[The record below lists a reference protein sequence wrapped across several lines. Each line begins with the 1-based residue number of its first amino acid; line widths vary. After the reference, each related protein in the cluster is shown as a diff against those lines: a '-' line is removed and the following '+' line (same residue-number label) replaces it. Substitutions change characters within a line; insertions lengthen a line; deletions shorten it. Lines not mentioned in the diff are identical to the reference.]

1 MPTLSKYKHFDGR
14 HWETGTVQ
22 NYFAYSGVK
31 APHTGQPYSEAMLMG
46 VSGGVLMGYF
56 SFAYEGYDP
65 HVAILT
71 RNTFNPLDTLLVR
84 LGVIQHLRQTPNAK
98 KGLQN
103 LLDALDSG
111 SPAIVWAD
119 AFSLPYNGLE
129 SRQDWWAMFPI
140 LVYGFDGEADSVYI
154 ADRSAQPFTIT
165 TGELAAARGRV
176 KKDKHRLLTLEP
188 PDASK
193 LPVAVQQGIWDCLK
207 RYTEA
212 PVKNARKNFGLAAFQ
227 RWANVLTNPKDK
239 QSWEKIFSPG
249 VRMYAGLMSAFDRF
263 GLGTAGAQ
271 RDRELYA
278 DFLDEAALVLE
289 RPTLKESAKLF
300 RVCAKG
306 WGELSVALLPNRI
319 PSFKETRALLLRR
332 RKLFV
337 EKGGKALAETRKLN
351 TRLEAIRA
359 EMEKTFPLTTSEAA
373 ALREQIAESV
383 LKMGEQEKA
392 AYQSLQAAM
401 ADKQTKR
408 KG

>member
-1 MPTLSKYKHFDGR
+1 MPTLPKYKHFDGR

-22 NYFAYSGVK
+22 NYFAYAGVK
-31 APHTGQPYSEAMLMG
+31 APHTGQPYTEAMLMG

-56 SFAYEGYDP
+56 SFAYKGYDP

-103 LLDALDSG
+103 LLDALDSS

-119 AFSLPYNGLE
+119 AFSLLYNGLE
-129 SRQDWWAMFPI
+129 PRQDWWAMFPI
-140 LVYGFDGEADSVYI
+140 LVYGYDDEADTVYV
-154 ADRSAQPFTIT
+154 ADRSSQPFIIT

-176 KKDKHRLLTLEP
+176 KKDKYRLLTLEP
-188 PDASK
+188 PDSSK

-212 PVKNARKNFGLAAFQ
+212 PVKSAKANFGLAAFQ
-227 RWANVLTNPKDK
+227 RWAAVLTNLKDK
-239 QSWEKIFSPG
+239 QSWGKIFPAG
-249 VRMYAGLMSAFDRF
+249 AKMYAGLSSAFDRF

-278 DFLDEAALVLE
+278 DFLEEATTILD

-306 WGELSVALLPNRI
+306 WGELSVALLPNLI
-319 PSFKETRALLLRR
+319 PPFKETRELLLRR
-332 RKLFV
+332 RKLFI
-337 EKGGKALAETRKLN
+337 EKGGKALAEIRKVN

-359 EMEKTFPLTTSEAA
+359 EMEKAFPLTTGEAA
-373 ALREQIAESV
+373 ALREQIAGSV
-383 LKMGEQEKA
+383 LKVGEQEKA
-392 AYQSLQAAM
+392 AYESLQAAM
-401 ADKQTKR
+401 ADK
-408 KG
+408 